1 MFAHFKNKFRERYHV
16 DYKPEYGV
24 ESDLRDLEKIYNE
37 CNQDFDYACKV
48 IDNHIDSY
56 VGTQKYE
63 RPNIYFLLKYRLVE
77 MKKKVGKELKQQ
89 ERINKPQKPR
99 DRYED
104 FVEDDANKVIPID
117 PNEYNE
123 FLSEQAEKKRKIANF

>member
-1 MFAHFKNKFRERYHV
+1 
-16 DYKPEYGV
+16 
-24 ESDLRDLEKIYNE
+24 
-37 CNQDFDYACKV
+37 
-48 IDNHIDSY
+48 
-56 VGTQKYE
+56 
-63 RPNIYFLLKYRLVE
+63 

-104 FVEDDANKVIPID
+104 FADDDANKVIPID